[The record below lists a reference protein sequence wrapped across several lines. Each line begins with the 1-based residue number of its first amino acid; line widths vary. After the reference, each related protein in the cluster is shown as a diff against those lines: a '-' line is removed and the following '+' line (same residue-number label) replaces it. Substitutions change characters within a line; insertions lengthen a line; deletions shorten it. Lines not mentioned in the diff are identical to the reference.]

1 MYDRILVPTD
11 GSEYAEDAAERA
23 FDLAETTD
31 AAVHVVCVVEQGP
44 LGSVRLPGDDASA
57 ADAFAERA
65 EEFVAR
71 LAERA
76 RERGLEVETEIREG
90 VPVRELLDYA
100 DEVDADAVVMGTRG
114 RGGVSRMMLG
124 SVTDGVIR
132 EGDVD
137 VLVVGEDQE
146 SAR

>member
-23 FDLAETTD
+23 FALAETTD
-31 AAVHVVCVVEQGP
+31 AAVQIVCVVERGP

-76 RERGLEVETEIREG
+76 RERGLEAETEIREG
-90 VPVRELLDYA
+90 VPVRELLA
-100 DEVDADAVVMGTRG
+100 CVDEVGADAVVMGTRG

-124 SVTDGVIR
+124 SVTNGVIR

-137 VLVVGEDQE
+137 VLVVGADD
-146 SAR
+146 

>member
-65 EEFVAR
+65 EEFVGR

-76 RERGLEVETEIREG
+76 RERSLEVETEIREG

-100 DEVDADAVVMGTRG
+100 DEVDAEVAVMGSRG
-114 RGGVSRMMLG
+114 RGEVSRMMLG
-124 SVTDGVIR
+124 SVTDGVAR
-132 EGDVD
+132 EGDID
-137 VLVVGEDQE
+137 VLVVGENGD
-146 SAR
+146 AD

>member
-23 FDLAETTD
+23 FALAETTD
-31 AAVHVVCVVEQGP
+31 ASIHVVCVVDRGP

-65 EEFVAR
+65 AEFVAR
-71 LAERA
+71 LEERA
-76 RERGLEVETEIREG
+76 RERGLEVDTEIREG
-90 VPVRELLDYA
+90 VPVQELLACA
-100 DEVDADAVVMGTRG
+100 DEVGAAAVVMGTRG

-124 SVTDGVIR
+124 SVTDGVVR
-132 EGDVD
+132 QGDVD
-137 VLVVGEDQE
+137 VLVVGD
-146 SAR
+146 